1 VAPFLSKSKVQ
12 ISVAF
17 TTGQFKM
24 TTTNSSYTNG
34 ELASRKDS
42 ARRLAANMAV
52 DENLQ
57 NCQTIGIGSGRT
69 MVFVVERIAEL
80 LKQKS
85 WSVKCVP
92 TSYQAKQLIR
102 EHGMPLA
109 ELEYCTAPLDWAV
122 DGADEVDANLALI
135 KGGGGCLLQEKIVD
149 TAANSLVI
157 VCDEAKISRQFGE
170 RWRAGVPIEVVP
182 MAWALVKRQIETRFG
197 GRAVLRESA
206 GKMGPVVT
214 DNGNFLI
221 DWQFDAQ
228 QKWEQVDRELHMM
241 PGLVETGLFIGKAS
255 AVYVG
260 KFDGGVEKLLP
271 PDGDAAGK

>member
-1 VAPFLSKSKVQ
+1 
-12 ISVAF
+12 
-17 TTGQFKM
+17 
-24 TTTNSSYTNG
+24 
-34 ELASRKDS
+34 
-42 ARRLAANMAV
+42 
-52 DENLQ
+52 
-57 NCQTIGIGSGRT
+57 
-69 MVFVVERIAEL
+69 
-80 LKQKS
+80 
-85 WSVKCVP
+85 
-92 TSYQAKQLIR
+92 AKQLIR

-122 DGADEVDANLALI
+122 DGADEVDASLALI

-170 RWRAGVPIEVVP
+170 RWLRAGFVP

-260 KFDGGVEKLLP
+260 KRRSRRCRDADESVCRRPEAVGAV
-271 PDGDAAGK
+271 AAGRVGPGAQLQTGVGVAYF